1 MLGDRKRKT
10 GHTVL
15 LITLLILSELFAGCG
30 SQEKAGMSELLPTVR
45 EENRLVLYTSHKPEV
60 YQPIV
65 EEFENQTGIYVEIRD
80 GGTTELMEDIQN
92 FGKGTVDV
100 MFGGG
105 AESYNA
111 YQHCFDR
118 YESSTS
124 AKLNLPIAEEG
135 GVWTPFSELP
145 LVFIYNSR
153 LVEENAAPKGWKQL
167 LGDEKWKGQL
177 AFADPGTSGTSVTIL
192 AAIPQ
197 ILGEDPKICIP
208 AFASQLDGKLCGG
221 SADVVDS
228 VENGTFRVGITLE
241 ETAKKRIAQGAPLAV
256 IYPEDGT
263 CIVPDATSI
272 VNGAPHAANAGMF
285 IDFTVSIP
293 VQRLLQDQMYRRSVR
308 RDLNAASPAE
318 MKIVPFDY
326 GWTAQH
332 QDELMQIWADTQKA
346 EREAADAV
354 E

>member
-1 MLGDRKRKT
+1 MSKDRRRKT
-10 GHTVL
+10 GHAVLGITVL
-15 LITLLILSELFAGCG
+15 LWCALLAGCG
-30 SQEKAGMSELLPTVR
+30 SNEEAGQSELLPVVK
-45 EENRLVLYTSHKPEV
+45 EEDRLVLYTSHKPEV

-65 EEFENQTGIYVEIRD
+65 EEFENQTGIYVEVRD
-80 GGTTELMEDIQN
+80 GGTTELMEDIRN
-92 FGKGTVDV
+92 FGQGTVDV

-111 YQHCFDR
+111 YQDCFDR
-118 YESSTS
+118 YESSAS
-124 AKLNLPIAEEG
+124 ASLNLTKADEDR
-135 GVWTPFSELP
+135 VWTPFSELP
-145 LVFIYNSR
+145 LVFIYNTR
-153 LVEENAAPKGWKQL
+153 LVEEDAAPKSWKEL

-197 ILGEDPKICIP
+197 ILGEDPERCIP
-208 AFASQLDGKLCGG
+208 ALASQLDGKLCGG

-228 VENGTFRVGITLE
+228 VENGTLRVGITLE
-241 ETAKKRIAQGAPLAV
+241 ETAKKRIAQGAALAV
-256 IYPEDGT
+256 IYPEEGT
-263 CIVPDATSI
+263 CVVPDAAAM
-272 VNGAPHAANAGMF
+272 VKRAPHASNAGTF
-285 IDFTVSIP
+285 IDFTVSVP

-308 RDLNAASPAE
+308 RDLDAASPAE

-326 GWTAQH
+326 DWTAQH